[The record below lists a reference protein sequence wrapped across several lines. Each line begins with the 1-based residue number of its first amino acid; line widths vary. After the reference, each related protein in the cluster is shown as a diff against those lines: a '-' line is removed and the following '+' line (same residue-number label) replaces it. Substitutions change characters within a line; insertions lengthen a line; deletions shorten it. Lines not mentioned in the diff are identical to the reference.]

1 MAFMRDVPDE
11 IRAEAAAWLARL
23 RADDRNSSDEAAFRA
38 WLARD
43 PLHAQAF
50 EAMTEIWEIAG
61 AAWQEPVASAP
72 RAHTSRRV
80 VLGGISALAAASVSL
95 AFWER
100 AKADV
105 FETGVGEQKH
115 AVLPDGT
122 QVFLDTDT
130 KIHASYDSQMRKVA
144 LDRGRCNFH
153 VMESDARPFVVDA
166 AAQRIVAARTS
177 FDVRRDGDDVCIVLT
192 QGSAIVSHRNQN
204 DRQPLRSGDRYVS
217 NGTTSRKDRPNL
229 TPLLAWQTGQ
239 AIFDNETVAG
249 AVSEMNRYSV
259 TKIAVQDSEVA
270 KMRISG
276 VYRVGDN
283 VAFAHSIA
291 TLLPAI
297 MIISSDQVR
306 LELDTVRAKRT

>member
-1 MAFMRDVPDE
+1 MAFMREIPAE

-23 RADDRNSSDEAAFRA
+23 RADDRNSSDEAAFRD
-38 WLARD
+38 WLACD
-43 PLHAQAF
+43 PQHAQAF

-72 RAHTSRRV
+72 RPQKSRRV
-80 VLGGISALAAASVSL
+80 VLGGIGALAAASVSL
-95 AFWER
+95 AFFER
-100 AKADV
+100 AKADI

-130 KIHASYDSQMRKVA
+130 KIHASYDNQMRVVA

-166 AAQRIVAARTS
+166 AEQRIVAARTS
-177 FDVRRDGDDVCIVLT
+177 FDVRREGNDVCVVLT
-192 QGSAIVSHRNQN
+192 QGSAKIGRRSE
-204 DRQPLRSGDRYVS
+204 DTRQTLRSGDRFIS
-217 NGTTSRKDRPNL
+217 NAAGTHKDRPNL

-259 TKIAVQDSEVA
+259 TKIAIGDAEVA

-306 LELDTVRAKRT
+306 LELDTARTKRT